1 MSTNGT
7 PGAPTISAQ
16 NNLMPRR
23 RARRLAAACA
33 ACATAAAAWIVH
45 SSRQAVHESL
55 ETVPA
60 VPLEA
65 HWLLGAVPTTQ
76 RFYAAR
82 KGGAEDPWA
91 NPVVHALSVSLE
103 LRSTRLTRPLRV
115 VSRDP
120 LGMRICQ
127 VLTVGFLR
135 AQVPRFPT
143 FVSLTRP
150 AYLGSPPNGS
160 VHVDR
165 PRRPHAPISCL
176 TTRTPGLREFRR
188 HPNQDKAQRLF
199 GSD

>member
-1 MSTNGT
+1 VFDRK
-7 PGAPTISAQ
+7 Q
-16 NNLMPRR
+16 PRR
-23 RARRLAAACA
+23 RGCLAAACA
-33 ACATAAAAWIVH
+33 ACATAAAAWIVR
-45 SSRQAVHESL
+45 SSRRGAVHESL

-65 HWLLGAVPTTQ
+65 HWLLGAVPTTEQ
-76 RFYAAR
+76 FYAAR
-82 KGGAEDPWA
+82 KGDAEDPWA
-91 NPVVHALSVSLE
+91 NPVVHASSVSLK

-120 LGMRICQ
+120 LDMRICQ
-127 VLTVGFLR
+127 VLTVGLLR
-135 AQVPRFPT
+135 VQVPRFPT

-160 VHVDR
+160 LHIDR

-188 HPNQDKAQRLF
+188 HPNQDRAQRLF